1 MRIFRQI
8 ASLFAAS
15 KVSAVQD
22 GSALVEELEATFGA
36 SIRGFSS
43 DLEPARNQVA
53 KAELAAFAYYC
64 ILDWHRS
71 QSEFDRDYDV
81 ALGLLRFQAAESAS
95 LMNFSV
101 SDAEQIGLR
110 HDSEDFINDRLRI
123 YDLIETNPADYDI
136 ERGSRLYRT
145 LAKLTSVSCGRCRL
159 EVQPAITDI
168 DELELRARVA
178 KLERKE
184 ETEAHMA
191 VWGSEMRNRAM
202 PRVIEVLR
210 ELYQLRAECSKL
222 EEPKQFV
229 SGNRR

>member
-1 MRIFRQI
+1 MFRQI
-8 ASLFAAS
+8 AGLFSAS
-15 KVSAVQD
+15 KVSSVQD
-22 GSALVEELEATFGA
+22 GGALVEELETVFGA

-64 ILDWHRS
+64 IWDWHRS
-71 QSEFDRDYDV
+71 QSEFDTDCDV
-81 ALGLLRFQAAESAS
+81 VLGLLRFKAAESAS

-101 SDAEQIGLR
+101 TDAEQIGLR
-110 HDSEDFINDRLRI
+110 YDSDDFINDRIRI
-123 YDLIETNPADYDI
+123 YDLIETNPADSDI
-136 ERGSRLYRT
+136 ERGSRLYRA
-145 LAKLTSVSCGRCRL
+145 LAKLTSISCGRCRL
-159 EVQPAITDI
+159 EVQPAITDV

-191 VWGSEMRNRAM
+191 VWGSEMRTRAI

-210 ELYQLRAECSKL
+210 SLYQLRAGCSKS
-222 EEPKQFV
+222 EGPKQV
-229 SGNRR
+229 VHG

>member
-8 ASLFAAS
+8 ASLFSAS

-22 GSALVEELEATFGA
+22 GDALVEELEATFGA

-64 ILDWHRS
+64 IWDWHRS
-71 QSEFDRDYDV
+71 QSEYDTDCDAV
-81 ALGLLRFQAAESAS
+81 LGLLRFKAAESAS

-101 SDAEQIGLR
+101 TDAEQIGVR
-110 HDSEDFINDRLRI
+110 YDSDEFINDRLRI
-123 YDLIETNPADYDI
+123 YDLIETNPADSDT

-145 LAKLTSVSCGRCRL
+145 LAKLTSISCGRCRL
-159 EVQPAITDI
+159 EVQPAIIDV

-191 VWGSEMRNRAM
+191 VWGSEMHTRAI
-202 PRVIEVLR
+202 PRVIDVLR
-210 ELYQLRAECSKL
+210 SLYQLRA
-222 EEPKQFV
+222 
-229 SGNRR
+229 G